1 MFPDF
6 PRMFPEFSQ
15 SFPRVSQRGFRG
27 FQRICIVSQWFL
39 ECSKR
44 LPAFP
49 SGFWSVSKWFWE
61 CSKRLPVFPSGFWS
75 VPIVSQCFHVVFG
88 VFQMSHAASSTFAH
102 GHVQRPWPD
111 RAHRHIRMIVSTIS
125 LSSKDHNWRM
135 WCRDSK
141 AVLINLNK

>member
-1 MFPDF
+1 
-6 PRMFPEFSQ
+6 
-15 SFPRVSQRGFRG
+15 VVVGV
-27 FQRICIVSQWFL
+27 FQES
-39 ECSKR
+39 
-44 LPAFP
+44 P
-49 SGFWSVSKWFWE
+49 SGFRSFKPSPSGFRSFKT
-61 CSKRLPVFPSGFWS
+61 SPSGFWS